1 MPVVTLGPALD
12 NQLTNAGIGKRL
24 GKGQQA
30 SLPGPVLLPIRYRSG
45 HRDDG
50 LEVKSS
56 DLLDDGLSAFGAFI
70 MVVKPLLAWEAKVPG
85 DLAQFLPLARRQHNS
100 PHGIHPTRV

>member
-1 MPVVTLGPALD
+1 
-12 NQLTNAGIGKRL
+12 
-24 GKGQQA
+24 
-30 SLPGPVLLPIRYRSG
+30 LLPIGYRSG

-85 DLAQFLPLARRQHNS
+85 DLAQFLPRAPSGAQRGEGWRQRRPPKRAKSRSKDHSSAPCSMVTAAR
-100 PHGIHPTRV
+100 